1 VGWGYDHH
9 FSEKYE
15 MKYTVKKRKEQM
27 MTKKNFHEKLFKI
40 LDADNIGENLKPGAH
55 TAILV
60 GRFKV

>member
-1 VGWGYDHH
+1 VGWGYDQH

-40 LDADNIGENLKPGAH
+40 LDADNIGENLRYV
-55 TAILV
+55 IS
-60 GRFKV
+60 